1 MRIKSATSS
10 RSVSCLL
17 QIFKQFTSGGKG
29 SQQPEGMAMAEAS
42 KLFDKSGVTIPGESK
57 TLLTAHMTVMKL
69 IDQSKFK
76 NLHLVEATVLG
87 SEV

>member
-1 MRIKSATSS
+1 
-10 RSVSCLL
+10 
-17 QIFKQFTSGGKG
+17 
-29 SQQPEGMAMAEAS
+29 MAMAEAS